1 MKISQMNKKFTKNIR
16 ENEKQML
23 QELEYKNLVSQ
34 FSSQN
39 TRKIFF
45 K

>member
-1 MKISQMNKKFTKNIR
+1 MNKKFTKNIR
-16 ENEKQML
+16 ENEKEML

-39 TRKIFF
+39 TRKKYF

>member
-1 MKISQMNKKFTKNIR
+1 MNKKFTKNIR
-16 ENEKQML
+16 ENEKEML

-39 TRKIFF
+39 TRKIYF

>member
-16 ENEKQML
+16 ENEKEML

-39 TRKIFF
+39 TRKIYF